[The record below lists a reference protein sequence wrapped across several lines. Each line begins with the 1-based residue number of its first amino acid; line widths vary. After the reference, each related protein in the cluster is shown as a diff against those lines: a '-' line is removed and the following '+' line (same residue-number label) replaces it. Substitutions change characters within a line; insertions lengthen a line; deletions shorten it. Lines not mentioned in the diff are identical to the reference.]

1 MKTDPLFYELFQA
14 APQTFFEL
22 LQIQQPCPYRFESI
36 TVKASEKRIDG
47 VLEPELAGQTI
58 YFLEVQ
64 AFPDEVIYWRVMRE
78 VATYFEQRPKLK
90 GTPWQAIVLW
100 LNQEDDPGFD
110 TLVSLTQAANPRLVS
125 ADLPALLHTL
135 DERSLVLNVLR
146 PLLVD
151 NEQEVRQ
158 HVVEWVENI
167 RQAPNLDQGTE
178 ERLISVLSQMIEE
191 KFKTLNYK
199 ELREMLR
206 LTPFRETASVQEVL
220 KEDRV
225 EMLANLIQV
234 KFALKPELVEQIQ
247 VDLQKLDLATL
258 EVLFKQILRLETF
271 EQFEYWIADHLPKQ
285 KAGDTP

>member
-22 LQIQQPCPYRFESI
+22 LQIQPPCPYRFESI

-47 VLEPELAGQTI
+47 VLEPEMVGQTI

-64 AFPDEVIYWRVMRE
+64 AFPDNVIYWRAMRE
-78 VATYFEQRPKLK
+78 VSTYFEQRPKLK
-90 GTPWQAIVLW
+90 GTPWQAIILW
-100 LNQEDDPGFD
+100 LNKDDDPGFNM
-110 TLVSLTQAANPRLVS
+110 LSLLARKPKPRLVS
-125 ADLPALLHTL
+125 VDLLQLLNKL
-135 DERSLVLNVLR
+135 DEHSLVLNVLR

-151 NEQEVRQ
+151 SELEVRQ
-158 HVVEWVENI
+158 NVVKWVDSI
-167 RQAPNLDQGTE
+167 RQTPNLDQYTE

-199 ELREMLR
+199 ELSEMLR
-206 LTPFRETASVQEVL
+206 LTPFRETASYQEAL

-225 EMLANLIQV
+225 DLLASQIQV
-234 KFALKPELVEQIQ
+234 KFDLPPELLEPVA
-247 VDLQKLDLATL
+247 VDLKKLDLTTL

-271 EQFEYWIADHLPKQ
+271 EQLEHWITDHLPKR
-285 KAGDTP
+285 AVGENS